1 LDLFSGKE
9 ASTRFTNG
17 IKNNHPEYPAF
28 FNLLKP
34 IEIKTMKETTLYTLG
49 TYSDTENFETSTCK
63 STLTT
68 ISTRKK
74 LQNSFILASFLKLKI
89 FVKAN
94 R

>member
-1 LDLFSGKE
+1 
-9 ASTRFTNG
+9 
-17 IKNNHPEYPAF
+17 
-28 FNLLKP
+28 
-34 IEIKTMKETTLYTLG
+34 MKEITLYTLG

-74 LQNSFILASFLKLKI
+74 LQNSFILALSLKLKI